1 MTTETRTLST
11 RDITLTWLGFGGF
24 SIRTPGGKVLMI
36 DPWLKNNPACPPAF
50 KQIDQCD
57 LLFLTHAHRDHIED
71 AVSLAQRTGARVLA
85 GWELAQYLIRKGARD
100 VVAINKGGTRRFG
113 DIAVTAV
120 HADHSSAIVD
130 GDQILYGGEPMGYV
144 IRFENDAVI
153 YHAGD
158 TNVFGDMALIAEL
171 YAPEVALLPI
181 GDAYTMSPR
190 EAAKAVRLL
199 NVREVVPTHFGVFD
213 FLTGRPSEVRA
224 LTRDIGVT
232 VYDLQPGETLR
243 L

>member
-1 MTTETRTLST
+1 
-11 RDITLTWLGFGGF
+11 
-24 SIRTPGGKVLMI
+24 
-36 DPWLKNNPACPPAF
+36 
-50 KQIDQCD
+50 
-57 LLFLTHAHRDHIED
+57 
-71 AVSLAQRTGARVLA
+71 
-85 GWELAQYLIRKGARD
+85 LAQYLTRKGAGD
-100 VVAINKGGTRRFG
+100 VVAINKGGTRHFG

-199 NVREVVPTHFGVFD
+199 NVREVVPTHFGGFD
-213 FLTGRPSEVRA
+213 FLTGRPSELRD

-232 VYDLQPGETLR
+232 VYDLQPGETL
-243 L
+243 LL